1 MNQQESK
8 NLATPN
14 FMNEATNK
22 AGDDIRSYDFQQAGR
37 LNEAQIQAMAGLHE
51 GLVRSLTYT
60 LGNHLRTTFDLKMEG
75 IEDTT
80 FSQLL
85 SGIPAASYVTSIEL
99 QPQHTVGGIYL
110 DLALAFPM
118 LDLLLGG
125 AGAGQM
131 PQRPLSEIE
140 EYLMQDITR
149 IICGELELAWKSLG
163 LGVSAGEHQK
173 PAQLRKLLS
182 PNERMLVMRLNA
194 TLQASQGEL
203 RIFFPVST
211 AGAMLRKLSAVTPA
225 APRSSMPSAGTRI
238 QERLMDCLCSL
249 ELNVPGIKVS
259 LQELL
264 YLQPGKLLD
273 LGIPVNTPAHL
284 TLEGNDWFES
294 TPVRAGSF
302 RAARLGPQI
311 KKRQQHNG

>member
-1 MNQQESK
+1 
-8 NLATPN
+8 LATAN
-14 FMNEATNK
+14 ITNGI
-22 AGDDIRSYDFQQAGR
+22 ANNSGEDVRSYDFQQAGR
-37 LNEAQIQAMAGLHE
+37 LHEAQIQTLAASHE
-51 GLVRSLTYT
+51 GLVRSLTYA
-60 LGNHLRTTFDLKMEG
+60 LGNHLRTTFDLKLEG
-75 IEDTT
+75 IEDAQ

-85 SGIPAASYVTSIEL
+85 SAIPAASYVTSIEL
-99 QPQHTVGGIYL
+99 QPQHTLGGIVL

-125 AGAGQM
+125 PGAGQV
-131 PQRPLSEIE
+131 PQRALSEIE

-149 IICGELELAWKSLG
+149 VICGELELAWKSLG
-163 LGVSAGEHQK
+163 LGVTTGEHQK
-173 PAQLRKLLS
+173 PAQLRKLLL
-182 PNERMLVMRLNA
+182 PNERMLVLRLSA
-194 TLQASQGEL
+194 RLLASEGEL

-211 AGAMLRKLSAVTPA
+211 AGAMLRKLSAFTPST
-225 APRSSMPSAGTRI
+225 PRSTMPSANARI

-249 ELNVPGIKVS
+249 ELSVPGIKVS
-259 LQELL
+259 LEALL

-284 TLEGNDWFES
+284 TLEGNEWFES

>member
-1 MNQQESK
+1 M
-8 NLATPN
+8 ATAN
-14 FMNEATNK
+14 ITNS
-22 AGDDIRSYDFQQAGR
+22 GDDIRSYDFQQAGR
-37 LNEAQIQAMAGLHE
+37 LHEAQIQTLAGLHE
-51 GLVRSLTYT
+51 SLVRSLTYA
-60 LGNHLRTTFDLKMEG
+60 LGNHLRTTFDLKLEG
-75 IEDTT
+75 IEDAQ

-85 SGIPAASYVTSIEL
+85 GAIPAASYVASIEL
-99 QPQHTVGGIYL
+99 QPQHALGGIVL

-125 AGAGQM
+125 PGAGQI
-131 PQRPLSEIE
+131 PQRALSEIE

-149 IICGELELAWKSLG
+149 VICGELELAWKSLG
-163 LGVSAGEHQK
+163 LGVTAGEHQK
-173 PAQLRKLLS
+173 PAQLRKLLL
-182 PNERMLVMRLNA
+182 PNERMLVLRLSA
-194 TLQASQGEL
+194 RVQSAEGEL

-211 AGAMLRKLSAVTPA
+211 AGAMLRKLSMVTPA
-225 APRSSMPSAGTRI
+225 MSRSTAPAANARI

-249 ELNVPGIKVS
+249 ELSVPGIKVS
-259 LQELL
+259 LEEIL

-284 TLEGNDWFES
+284 TLEGTEWFES

-311 KKRQQHNG
+311 KKRQPNG